1 MMKKTKSTSY
11 HHGDL
16 KKALTEAGVTI
27 LAEEGIK
34 NLSLREAARRA
45 GVSHTAPY
53 RHFEDKDALL
63 AAIAEEGFNRLILK
77 LEEGIAKHPTN
88 PLQRHY
94 AIGEAYVQFAIEN
107 PNHLQVMFGNV
118 LEDYKKYSNLK
129 QVSEKSFSLL
139 VETIKDCQKA
149 GIVKKTNA
157 LQLALVAWSAIHGLS
172 MLAIEKRNKWISEN
186 NSRII
191 KILGDVLFNGMKA

>member
-1 MMKKTKSTSY
+1 MKKTKSTSPY

-16 KKALTEAGVTI
+16 KKALLTAGVAI
-27 LAEEGIK
+27 LAESGIK
-34 NLSLREAARRA
+34 NLSLRETARRA

-63 AAIAEEGFNRLILK
+63 AAIAEEGFLRLILK
-77 LEEGIAKHPTN
+77 LEEGIIKHPTN

-118 LEDYKKYSNLK
+118 LEDYKKYPALK
-129 QVSEKSFSLL
+129 QVSEKSFALL

-149 GIVKKTNA
+149 G
-157 LQLALVAWSAIHGLS
+157 
-172 MLAIEKRNKWISEN
+172 
-186 NSRII
+186 
-191 KILGDVLFNGMKA
+191 

>member
-1 MMKKTKSTSY
+1 MKKTKSNSY

-16 KKALTEAGVTI
+16 KKTLIEAGVTI
-27 LAEEGIK
+27 LGEEGIK

-63 AAIAEEGFNRLILK
+63 AAIAEEGFHRLILK
-77 LEEGIAKHPTN
+77 LEEGIARHPTN

-94 AIGEAYVQFAIEN
+94 AIGEAYVQFALEN

-118 LEDYKKYSNLK
+118 FEDYKKYPTLK
-129 QVSEKSFSLL
+129 EASEKSFGLL

-149 GIVKKTNA
+149 GIVKKTNS

>member
-172 MLAIEKRNKWISEN
+172 MLAIEKRNKWILEN

>member
-1 MMKKTKSTSY
+1 MKKTKSNSPY

-16 KKALTEAGVTI
+16 KKALVNSGVAI
-27 LAEEGIK
+27 LAEKGIK
-34 NLSLREAARRA
+34 NLSLRESARRA

-63 AAIAEEGFNRLILK
+63 AAIAEEGFQLLIYKLK
-77 LEEGIAKHPTN
+77 LAIAKYPNN
-88 PLQRHY
+88 PLQRHS
-94 AIGEAYVQFAIEN
+94 AIGEAYVQFAVEN

-118 LEDYKKYSNLK
+118 FKDYKKYPNLK
-129 QVSEKSFSLL
+129 QVSEQSFALL

-149 GIVKKTNA
+149 GVMKKSNA
-157 LQLALVAWSAIHGLS
+157 VQLALVAWSAIHGLS
-172 MLAIEKRNKWISEN
+172 MLTIEKRNKWISEN

-191 KILGDVLFNGMKA
+191 KILGDVLYNGMKS

>member
-1 MMKKTKSTSY
+1 MKKTKSNSY

-16 KKALTEAGVTI
+16 KKTLIEAGVTI
-27 LAEEGIK
+27 LGEEGIK

-63 AAIAEEGFNRLILK
+63 AAIAEEGFHRLILK
-77 LEEGIAKHPTN
+77 LEEGIARHPTN

-94 AIGEAYVQFAIEN
+94 AIGEAYVQFALEN

-118 LEDYKKYSNLK
+118 FEDYKKYPTLK
-129 QVSEKSFSLL
+129 EASEKSFGLL

-149 GIVKKTNA
+149 GIVKKTNS
-157 LQLALVAWSAIHGLS
+157 LQLAL
-172 MLAIEKRNKWISEN
+172 
-186 NSRII
+186 
-191 KILGDVLFNGMKA
+191 GMKA

>member
-1 MMKKTKSTSY
+1 MIKKAKSTSY

>member
-1 MMKKTKSTSY
+1 MKKGKSSSNY

-16 KKALTEAGVTI
+16 KKALLDSGVSI
-27 LAEEGIK
+27 LAEQGIK

-77 LEEGIAKHPTN
+77 LEEGIAKHPNN

-94 AIGEAYVQFAIEN
+94 AIGEAYVQFALEN

-118 LEDYKKYSNLK
+118 LEDYKKYSSLK
-129 QVSEKSFSLL
+129 QVSDKSFSLL

-149 GIVKKTNA
+149 GIVKKSNA
-157 LQLALVAWSAIHGLS
+157 IQLALVAWSAIHGLS
-172 MLAIEKRNKWISEN
+172 LLTIEKRNKWISEN